1 MKKTNYSNIAD
12 RYDKNKFR
20 QDIKPDYDLEA
31 CINNCDRE
39 KIIVLDLACGTGIYL
54 DRQTKF
60 FQDKRVEWHG
70 IDASKEMLNRAK
82 TKVDNVLFK
91 NGLAEELPYDSSYFD
106 FISNNY
112 AFHHFEKKPQ
122 ALDEIARVI
131 KKDGIFKMHNIA
143 IHEMPKWWVYQF
155 FPSAYH
161 EDLKRFWQKELIF
174 KELSER
180 DFEVEIK
187 LDYKMKETKISSLMN
202 YAYNR
207 DISAITIISD
217 KAYEEGLERMEYN
230 LKKNPNA
237 VIINEYTDI
246 FFIARKRV

>member
-1 MKKTNYSNIAD
+1 MKQTDYSSIAD

-20 QDIKPDYDLEA
+20 QDIKLDYDLEQ
-31 CINNCDRE
+31 CVNNCNSDR
-39 KIIVLDLACGTGIYL
+39 IVVLDLACGTGIYL
-54 DRQTKF
+54 DKQVKF
-60 FQDKRVEWHG
+60 FQDINIEWHG
-70 IDASKEMLNRAK
+70 LDASKEMLNRAR

-91 NGLAEELPYDSSYFD
+91 NSFAEELSYDSNYFD

-112 AFHHFEKKPQ
+112 AFHHFENKPRV
-122 ALDEIARVI
+122 LDEIARVI

-155 FPSAYH
+155 FPSAYY

-174 KELSER
+174 KELSAR
-180 DFEVEIK
+180 GFEVEIQ
-187 LDYKMKETKISSLMN
+187 LEYRMKETKISNLMN

-217 KAYEEGLERMEYN
+217 SEYEEGLERMEYN
-230 LKKNPNA
+230 HRKNPNA
-237 VIINEYTDI
+237 AITNEYTDI
-246 FFIARKRV
+246 FFIAKKR